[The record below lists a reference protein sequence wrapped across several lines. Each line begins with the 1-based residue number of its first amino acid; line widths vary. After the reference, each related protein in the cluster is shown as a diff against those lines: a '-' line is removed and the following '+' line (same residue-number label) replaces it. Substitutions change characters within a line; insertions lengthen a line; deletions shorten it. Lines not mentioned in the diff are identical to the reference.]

1 VLTRVVRLVWIAGF
15 LVGSTT
21 HVLDLVQGG
30 VAVYAG
36 FPDAVR
42 LYWVSLT
49 LLDPLTVVLTALRRR
64 AGVVLGVAIM
74 VSDVAVNA
82 TVAATTD
89 GLGLR
94 GLVLQVV
101 FGLVVVTT
109 APLLWRAA
117 RRPGE
122 CDVPGRP

>member
-1 VLTRVVRLVWIAGF
+1 MLTRVVRLVWIAGF

>member
-1 VLTRVVRLVWIAGF
+1 MLTRVVRLVWVVGF
-15 LVGSTT
+15 LVGTTT

-122 CDVPGRP
+122 RDVPGRP

>member
-1 VLTRVVRLVWIAGF
+1 MLTRVVRLVWIAGF

-30 VAVYAG
+30 AAVYAG

-94 GLVLQVV
+94 GLVLQVA

-122 CDVPGRP
+122 RDVPGRP

>member
-1 VLTRVVRLVWIAGF
+1 MLTRVVRLVWVVGF
-15 LVGSTT
+15 LVGTTT

-74 VSDVAVNA
+74 VSDVSVNA

-89 GLGLR
+89 GLALR
-94 GLVLQVV
+94 GLLLQVA

-122 CDVPGRP
+122 RDAPGRP

>member
-1 VLTRVVRLVWIAGF
+1 VLTRVVRLVWVVGF
-15 LVGSTT
+15 LVGTTT

-122 CDVPGRP
+122 RDVPGRP

>member
-1 VLTRVVRLVWIAGF
+1 MLTRVVRLVWIAGF

-122 CDVPGRP
+122 RDVPGRP

>member
-1 VLTRVVRLVWIAGF
+1 MLTRVVRLVWIAGF

-94 GLVLQVV
+94 GLVLQVA

-122 CDVPGRP
+122 RDVPGRP

>member
-1 VLTRVVRLVWIAGF
+1 MLTRVVRLVWIAGF

-49 LLDPLTVVLTALRRR
+49 LLDPMTVVLTALRRR

-94 GLVLQVV
+94 GLVLQVA

-122 CDVPGRP
+122 RDVPGRP